1 MTYLALQV
9 NDAYTVLL
17 REKKLPL
24 SLLQNPEG
32 EASGKAARLHL
43 LQTQPYKETFGT
55 KHVRKK
61 PKLVTDTYE
70 DLLSKAQQ
78 ITEK

>member
-1 MTYLALQV
+1 MLHVQV

-24 SLLQNPEG
+24 SLLQNSEG
-32 EASGKAARLHL
+32 KASGKAARMHL

-61 PKLVTDTYE
+61 PKLGTDTYE
-70 DLLSKAQQ
+70 DFLTKAEQ
-78 ITEK
+78 TNEK

>member
-1 MTYLALQV
+1 M
-9 NDAYTVLL
+9 LL

-32 EASGKAARLHL
+32 KASGKAARVHL

-61 PKLVTDTYE
+61 PKLGTDTYE
-70 DLLSKAQQ
+70 DFLSKAEE